1 MRHFQVRGIS
11 FKMADQPLRNIRILS
26 MEQAVALPFATR
38 HLADLGAEVIRVQ
51 SHQRV
56 SGTGA
61 SGSLF
66 RNKQL
71 VGLDLSAPHGP
82 QLFLKLAANCD
93 VVAHNFTPRVMRKF
107 GIDYDG
113 VKAVNTVVSFWWMIA
128 T

>member
-1 MRHFQVRGIS
+1 
-11 FKMADQPLRNIRILS
+11 MADQPLRDIRILS

-56 SGTGA
+56 TGTGA

-82 QLFLKLAANCD
+82 ELFLKLVLAWCWLLNLKMCK
-93 VVAHNFTPRVMRKF
+93 MEQ
-107 GIDYDG
+107 
-113 VKAVNTVVSFWWMIA
+113 
-128 T
+128 